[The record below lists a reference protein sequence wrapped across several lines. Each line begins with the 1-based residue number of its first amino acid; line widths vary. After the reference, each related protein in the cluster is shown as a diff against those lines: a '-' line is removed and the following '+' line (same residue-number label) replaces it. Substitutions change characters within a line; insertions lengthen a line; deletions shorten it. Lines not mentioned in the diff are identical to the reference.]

1 MSGLNEQNARVQLKY
16 TTLSGDTP
24 TIAPSTDHTDG
35 NWNATDIYVG
45 EVMINAAT
53 DAMWFRSLNGIIPIT
68 SGTTYIDNTAYVNK
82 SGGTMTGG
90 LITPSLSAT
99 SISATTIYSPS
110 FNGTFIGDGSGLTGI
125 TSTIF
130 TGGTISG
137 PTTFTSDVDLC
148 GAAVTVETLSGC
160 GGTLSIISDL
170 EVFGAISA
178 TTFYGSAAGL
188 TDLPSL
194 SGITLDEVLTQG
206 DTSAN
211 GNIQLTNGDI
221 TLDNGVFY
229 GDGSGL
235 TNIPS
240 SPVPTLDAVLTAG
253 NVSDDYDILLTNGNI
268 VLGNGIFYGDGSGL
282 TNIGAASDIYVTGGT
297 YDNSTGT
304 ATFSNT
310 SGGTF
315 QVTGFTTGSTSSFT
329 GYTYIQED
337 VSLQSLALSGA
348 STIIF
353 DIEDF
358 NYKNYTQRD
367 SNLLNSQIEDKLNG
381 DTTNITQGILEGG
394 AGITLNSA
402 TTGGT
407 LGNIDVTNFLI
418 ETRVTDGTD
427 TSIVSVQSN
436 NINLSN
442 ESITSNFETTL
453 DVGSTGYGD
462 GSIVSTTTDTSTGTF
477 STSAQLTDRREYI
490 NIVDDGVGNVFRI
503 QIKEQPGDV
512 YSYKFK
518 NDNTG
523 DEYNKQVNSLSS
535 YEEIGNGSIKD
546 TISIDPSVLSLGT
559 GIVSENTSTNDKSSI
574 AINPTLIELKTESDL
589 EDRLILQT
597 QSDTNIVRSITI
609 PSDANTYYLE
619 TSNIFQNETI
629 ITNSEYTFVETK
641 NAIDPKH
648 EVIISQP
655 NTNDTQSLRQQ
666 FVNYIHDE
674 VTDGVNI
681 SFSEITVESILH
693 SVQGGEGQTDYI
705 QINNDGVK
713 LSEVEGSSYTDF
725 IVNND
730 NGFYQSQF
738 QSTGISKGVS
748 KTNFRSVQTTNDTI
762 TSVVWPLSDLEI
774 ETGAIGVKATVTA
787 LNSDEDTAYVAE
799 LYAAVRI
806 NSYAPTIFG
815 GVDKLEKTEFTTATA
830 TIEIESSNLA
840 IRVTGEAATT
850 IKWSVKYELIYS
862 VN

>member
-240 SPVPTLDAVLTAG
+240 SPTPTLDAVLAAG

-381 DTTNITQGILEGG
+381 DTTNITQGFGVG
-394 AGITLNSA
+394 DAGITLNSA

-407 LGNIDVTNFLI
+407 LGNIEVTNSLI

-490 NIVDDGVGNVFRI
+490 NIVDDGVGDVFRI
-503 QIKEQPGDV
+503 QIEEQPGDV
-512 YSYKFK
+512 YSYTFK

-523 DEYNKQVNSLSS
+523 DQYNKQVNSLSS
-535 YEEIGNGSIKD
+535 SEEIGNGSIKD

-574 AINPTLIELKTESDL
+574 GINPTLIELKTESDL

-629 ITNSEYTFVETK
+629 ITNSEYTLIETK

-648 EVIISQP
+648 EVRITQP
-655 NTNDTQSLRQQ
+655 NIDDTQSFRQQ

-674 VTDGVNI
+674 VTDGVNL
-681 SFSEITVESILH
+681 SYSEITVESIYH
-693 SVQGGEGQTDYI
+693 NVQGGEGQQDYI
-705 QINNDGVK
+705 QINNGGVK

-748 KTNFRSVQTTNDTI
+748 KVNYRSVQTTDDTI
-762 TSVVWPLSDLEI
+762 TSVVYPLSDLEI

-787 LNSDEDTAYVAE
+787 LNIDEDTAYVAE